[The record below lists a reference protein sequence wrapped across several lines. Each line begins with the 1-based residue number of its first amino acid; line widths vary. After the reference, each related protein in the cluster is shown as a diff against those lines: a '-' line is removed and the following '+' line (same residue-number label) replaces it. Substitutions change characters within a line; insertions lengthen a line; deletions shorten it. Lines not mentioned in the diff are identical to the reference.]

1 MEQRRL
7 TLSAR
12 GAEVPL
18 SPIRKLT
25 PLADDAKKRGIEIF
39 HLNIGQPD
47 IRTPRPVIE
56 AYRNFNADVLA
67 YSPSLGIPQL
77 RQSIA
82 GYYQRYG
89 HSVTPQEVAVTVG
102 GSEAIFFAL
111 SAVCDPG
118 DEILVREPFYANYIA
133 FAAMISAKV
142 VPIPSRLDTGYAL
155 PSREEISRYI
165 TPRTKAILYISPEN
179 PTGIIYDQRE
189 MDTLRELCDRYG
201 LYLIADEVYREFIY
215 DEHVRF
221 NSILGLAGFEQHA
234 ILIDSISKR
243 FSCCGA
249 RVGSIVSSNT
259 GVMELV
265 DKFAQA
271 RLCPPTVGQLAAD
284 AAYRMDPSYFIPI
297 KDEYRRRRNAL
308 VEGLQRIPGVK
319 FNVPDGAFYLMARL
333 PIPDA
338 EDFCRFLLA
347 DFSLNGKTVMLTP
360 GAGFYSSP
368 DLGRDEVRLAYVL
381 ERGKIEES
389 VKILTTALE
398 QFTNEVR
405 YAPKPEA
412 TYRRRA
418 QEP

>member
-12 GAEVPL
+12 GGEVPL
-18 SPIRKLT
+18 SPIRKLS
-25 PLADDAKKRGIEIF
+25 PLADDARKRGIEIF

-47 IRTPRPVIE
+47 IKTPRPVIE
-56 AYRNFNADVLA
+56 AYRGYDADVLA

-77 RQSIA
+77 RQSIS

-89 HSVTPQEVAVTVG
+89 HPVSPQEVAVTVG

-142 VPIPSRLDTGYAL
+142 VPIPSSLDTGYAL
-155 PSREEISRYI
+155 PSREEIARYI

-179 PTGIIYDQRE
+179 PTGIVYDRRE
-189 MDTLRELCDRYG
+189 METLREVCERFG
-201 LYLIADEVYREFIY
+201 LYLISDEVYREFIY
-215 DEHVRF
+215 DDHVEF
-221 NSILGLAGFEQHA
+221 TSILALSGFEQHA
-234 ILIDSISKR
+234 ILIDSVSKR

-249 RVGSIVSSNT
+249 RIGCIVSFNT

-297 KDEYRRRRNAL
+297 REEYHRRRDTL
-308 VEGLQRIPGVK
+308 VQGLRGIPGVT

-333 PIPDA
+333 PVADA

-347 DFSLNGKTVMLTP
+347 DFSMNGRTVMLTP
-360 GAGFYSSP
+360 GAGFYSTP
-368 DLGRDEVRLAYVL
+368 DHGRDEVRMAYVL
-381 ERGKIEES
+381 ETGKIEES
-389 VKILTTALE
+389 VRIVSKALE
-398 QFTNEVR
+398 AYKDQG
-405 YAPKPEA
+405 
-412 TYRRRA
+412 
-418 QEP
+418 

>member
-12 GAEVPL
+12 GGEVPL

-25 PLADDAKKRGIEIF
+25 PLADEASRRGTEIY

-47 IRTPRPVIE
+47 IKTPQPVID
-56 AYRNFNADVLA
+56 AYRNFNAEVLA

-77 RQSIA
+77 RESIA

-89 HSVTPQEVAVTVG
+89 HDVTPREVAVTVG

-142 VPIPSRLDTGYAL
+142 VPIPSSISNGYAL
-155 PSREEISRYI
+155 PSREEIARYI

-179 PTGIIYDQRE
+179 PTGIVYDRVE
-189 MDTLRELCDRYG
+189 MDTLRELCERFG

-215 DEHVRF
+215 DEHVQF
-221 NSILGLAGFEQHA
+221 TSVLSLPGFEQHA
-234 ILIDSISKR
+234 ILIDSVSKR
-243 FSCCGA
+243 FSACGA
-249 RVGSIVSSNT
+249 RIGCIVSFNR

-284 AAYRMDPSYFIPI
+284 AAYRMDPSYFTPI
-297 KDEYRRRRNAL
+297 RNEYKRRRDAL
-308 VEGLQRIPGVK
+308 VDGLRKIPGVK
-319 FNVPDGAFYLMARL
+319 FNVPEGAFYLMAQL
-333 PIPDA
+333 PVADA

-347 DFSLNGKTVMLTP
+347 DFSQDGTTVMLTP
-360 GAGFYSSP
+360 GAGFYSTP
-368 DLGRDEVRLAYVL
+368 DKGRNEVRIAYVL
-381 ERGKIEES
+381 EKAKICKSVTLLENALGLYQKQKGK
-389 VKILTTALE
+389 
-398 QFTNEVR
+398 
-405 YAPKPEA
+405 
-412 TYRRRA
+412 
-418 QEP
+418 